1 MEKTDE
7 GENGLIQLTRLK
19 LRRRNVIGATTS
31 TPHPHTHKPK
41 KNVVLLKKIQI
52 FPIYMKIH
60 V

>member
-41 KNVVLLKKIQI
+41 KNVVLLKK
-52 FPIYMKIH
+52 FKYSLFT
-60 V
+60 